1 MRINKLI
8 NLASAGVSS
17 ELQFSGDDAPFLS
30 RKRMLVERLSTQRSE
45 AHDKT
50 GERGEFLCIWPWFC
64 VEKRAHRHLLS
75 W

>member
-50 GERGEFLCIWPWFC
+50 
-64 VEKRAHRHLLS
+64 HLYPTRSLS
-75 W
+75 GSGQRSNPCALN